1 MMALS
6 SDRQLG
12 SHNVEDDATDGLVSL
27 NSSKQTISQ
36 TPFSSRKCLDFDTAS
51 LSLLFGN

>member
-27 NSSKQTISQ
+27 NSSKQTISL
-36 TPFSSRKCLDFDTAS
+36 TPFSSRKCLDFDIIS
-51 LSLLFGN
+51 LSLLFDN